1 MINKYYQK
9 HKERLQK
16 ETREACKNLSDD
28 EKDKRQKR
36 VRERYHNLPEEQKQK
51 PLEYMIDY
59 YIGHRK

>member
-16 ETREACKNLSDD
+16 ETCEACKNLSDE